1 MILLERADALRRLTR
16 ALHRARDGHG
26 DRIVITGPL
35 GCGKSA
41 LLDALRERATGVRVL
56 TANCSPLEQDFAFG
70 VARQLLDPALARA
83 GQAAHRWLTG
93 TAGLARPVL
102 SDDLPLDAP
111 ADTVVA
117 VQEAAVSGLTA
128 LTRAMSAD
136 LPTLLLVDDL
146 QWADDPSSRWL
157 DALAKTLQE
166 HPILLVAATRDGER
180 EDFRRTE
187 IRPEPLSRQAVAEL
201 VEHRTGRHPDDEF
214 VTACHAVT
222 GGNPLFLNAVLHHV
236 TSPTADQ
243 VPHVLEL
250 RPARLKERLVRG
262 LATQPKQAQDLAKA
276 LAVLGEDDDL
286 AGQLA
291 GLTEHQARAA
301 RRALDQA
308 GLVIRRP
315 AVRDAVEESMP
326 VRERED
332 WQARAVRLLHDNGRP
347 AEQVAARL
355 LALTTTQGRWA
366 VETLREA
373 AATALRRG
381 APEVAARYLRRA
393 LRDVPDDSEHRA
405 RLLVDLATAERFFD
419 PAASVRHIS
428 YAVPLFRDVEDR
440 AAALV
445 RIAPTALGRAPRP
458 VRDLIDQVAA
468 ELGGHQ
474 ELAYRLEARQRYVWH
489 ADPALLADSVQRLKQ
504 IDGSTPAR
512 RELQIVLL
520 DAAML
525 TARLPA
531 HEVADLATAVLKQEP
546 PHPRHVHTAIPLLIK
561 VLAAADAAHEAV
573 PWLDR
578 AFGQATTTVEQALI
592 RAQQSFVL
600 MHLGKPGEA
609 HRAADEAVDLAV
621 LDWRGDTTTAAIG
634 LTAVAMELRDPG
646 LIARILASRPDR
658 DETPGGDAVYRMLHA
673 AGEGLA
679 GQHALALE
687 RLLDCGRVLDSVG
700 WRNPVLLP
708 WCVTAARL
716 HARLGDLTAAR
727 DTAAR
732 AWDRAVEWGAPV
744 GIGRALSVLGRYTPG
759 RQGRAMLHEAAQI
772 LHANPFE
779 RAKALLHLGARE
791 RADGDPQAR
800 RHLDE
805 AHRLAL
811 ASGAERLASR
821 IARELDGNSPGIVV
835 TLTRTEFKVA
845 GLVVQ
850 GLTNAEIAERLAVT
864 SRAVEKHLT
873 NSFRKLGIRRR
884 TELAAALARA
894 CPPPA

>member
-1 MILLERADALRRLTR
+1 MILLERAGALRRLTR

-41 LLDALRERATGVRVL
+41 LLGALHERATGMRVL
-56 TANCSPLEQDFAFG
+56 TATCSPLEQDFAFG

-83 GQAAHRWLTG
+83 GQSAQRWLTG
-93 TAGLARPVL
+93 TAGLARPVF
-102 SDDLPLDAP
+102 SDDLPPETA
-111 ADTVVA
+111 ADTVFA
-117 VQEAAVSGLTA
+117 VQEAAVTGLTA
-128 LTRAMSAD
+128 LTRAMGAD
-136 LPTLLLVDDL
+136 RPTLLLVDDL

-157 DALAKTLQE
+157 TALAKTLPE

-180 EDFRRTE
+180 EDFRSAE
-187 IRPEPLSRQAVAEL
+187 IRLEPLSRQAVAEL

-236 TSPTADQ
+236 TTPTADQ

-262 LATQPKQAQDLAKA
+262 LATQPKDVRDLAKA

-291 GLTEHQARAA
+291 GLTEQQARAA
-301 RRALDQA
+301 HRTLTLA
-308 GLVIRRP
+308 GFVIRRP

-355 LALTTTQGRWA
+355 LAITATQGRWA

-445 RIAPTALGRAPRP
+445 RIAPTALGQAPRP
-458 VRDLIDQVAA
+458 VRDLIDQVTA
-468 ELGGHQ
+468 ELGDHQ

-489 ADPALLADSVQRLKQ
+489 SDPALLADSVQRLKQ
-504 IDGSTPAR
+504 IDGGTPAR

-592 RAQQSFVL
+592 RAQQSYVL
-600 MHLGKPGEA
+600 MHLGRPGEA
-609 HRAADEAVDLAV
+609 HRAAEQAVDLAV
-621 LDWRGDTTTAAIG
+621 LDWRGDTTAAIG
-634 LTAVAMELRDPG
+634 LTAAAMELRDPD

-658 DETPGGDAVYRMLHA
+658 EETPGVDAAYRMLHA

-679 GQHALALE
+679 GRHAQALE

-708 WCVTAARL
+708 WCVTAAGL
-716 HARLGDLTAAR
+716 HARLGDLSAAR

-759 RQGRAMLHEAAQI
+759 RQGLAMLHEAAQI

-791 RADGDPQAR
+791 RADGDPQAQ

-811 ASGAERLASR
+811 ASGAERLAGR
-821 IARELDGNSPGIVV
+821 IARELDGNSPGIAVA
-835 TLTRTEFKVA
+835 LTRTEFKVA
-845 GLVVQ
+845 GLVVR
-850 GLTNAEIAERLAVT
+850 GLTNAEIAEELAVT

-894 CPPPA
+894 FPPPA

>member
-1 MILLERADALRRLTR
+1 MILLERTDALRRLTR

-26 DRIVITGPL
+26 DLILITGPL

-41 LLDALRERATGVRVL
+41 LLAALHARATGLRVL

-83 GQAAHRWLTG
+83 GRSAQRWLTG
-93 TAGLARPVL
+93 TAGLARPVFA
-102 SDDLPLDAP
+102 DDLPLDAP
-111 ADTVVA
+111 ADAVVA
-117 VQEAAVSGLTA
+117 VQEAAVTGLTA

-136 LPTLLLVDDL
+136 QPVLLLIDDL

-157 DALAKTLQE
+157 VALAKTLRE

-180 EDFRRTE
+180 EEFRGTE

-243 VPHVLEL
+243 VPHVLDL

-286 AGQLA
+286 AAQLA

-301 RRALDQA
+301 RRTLDQA

-355 LALTTTQGRWA
+355 LAITTTQGRWA
-366 VETLREA
+366 VRTLREA
-373 AATALRRG
+373 AGTALRRG

-393 LRDVPDDSEHRA
+393 LRDVPDDSEDRA

-419 PAASVRHIS
+419 PAASIRHIS

-445 RIAPTALGRAPRP
+445 RIAPTALGRSPRP

-468 ELGGHQ
+468 DLGHHQ

-504 IDGSTPAR
+504 IDGGTPAR

-578 AFGQATTTVEQALI
+578 ALAGATTVEQALI

-600 MHLGKPGEA
+600 MHLGRPGEA
-609 HRAADEAVDLAV
+609 HRAADQAVDLAV

-634 LTAVAMELRDPG
+634 LTAVAMELCDPG

-679 GQHALALE
+679 GQHAQALE
-687 RLLDCGRVLDSVG
+687 RLLDCGRVLDSAG

-708 WCVTAARL
+708 WCVTAAKL

-727 DTAAR
+727 DTAAQ

-759 RQGRAMLHEAAQI
+759 RQGLAMLREAAGI
-772 LHANPFE
+772 LHANSFE

-791 RADGDPQAR
+791 RADGDPHAQH
-800 RHLDE
+800 HLDE

-811 ASGAERLASR
+811 ASGAERLAGR

-845 GLVVQ
+845 GLAVA
-850 GLTNAEIAERLAVT
+850 GRTNAEIAEELAVT